1 MPDEFKAFATYGD
14 IEKRW
19 HALTEPERETANT
32 LLEDATQ
39 IIMDTCPRWSQTS
52 ERTRRAIACAMV
64 IRKMLVDDDHL
75 GVTNTQQTAGSFSE
89 SFTYSNPMGDLY
101 LTRTE
106 KTRLG
111 IGVQRAYHLDMA
123 GAASPRMT
131 AVTSNRNDGSVP

>member
-1 MPDEFKAFATYGD
+1 MTDDFKAFATYED

-19 HALTEPERETANT
+19 HTLTTPERETAAT

-39 IIMDTCPRWSQTS
+39 IIMDTCPRWSQAS
-52 ERTRRAIACAMV
+52 ERTLKAIVCAMV

-101 LTRTE
+101 LTRAE
-106 KTRLG
+106 KARLG
-111 IGVQRAYHLDMA
+111 VGVQRAYHLDMA
-123 GAASPRMT
+123 GENAPQMT
-131 AVTSNRNDGSVP
+131 VSKPIQPIGGGA

>member
-1 MPDEFKAFATYGD
+1 MPDEFKSFAAYGD

-19 HALTEPERETANT
+19 HALTEPERETAST

-39 IIMDTCPRWSQTS
+39 IIMDTCPRWPQAS
-52 ERTRRAIACAMV
+52 ERTRRAITCAMV

-106 KTRLG
+106 KARLG
-111 IGVQRAYHLDMA
+111 VGVQRAYHLDMA
-123 GAASPRMT
+123 GVASPRMT
-131 AVTSNRNDGSVP
+131 AVTSNRNDGSGP

>member
-19 HALTEPERETANT
+19 HALPEPERETANT

-39 IIMDTCPRWSQTS
+39 IIMDTCPRWSQAS

-106 KTRLG
+106 KARLG
-111 IGVQRAYHLDMA
+111 VGVQRAYHLDMA
-123 GAASPRMT
+123 SSNAPRMT
-131 AVTSNRNDGSVP
+131 AVTPEQNDGSDP